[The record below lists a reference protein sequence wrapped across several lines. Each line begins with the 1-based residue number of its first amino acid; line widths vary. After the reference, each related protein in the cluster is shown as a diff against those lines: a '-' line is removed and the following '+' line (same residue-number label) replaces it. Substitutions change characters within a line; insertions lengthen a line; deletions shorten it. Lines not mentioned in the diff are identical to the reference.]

1 MIGVDVM
8 DGECDLD
15 WDEDSVH
22 EGNKARKLNESRDVA
37 GVEGVS

>member
-15 WDEDSVH
+15 WGEDSVH
-22 EGNKARKLNESRDVA
+22 EDNKARKLSESRDVA